1 MILHLTWIFL
11 GSEERNN
18 TNAEAFEK
26 LKHVASLSSPVNA
39 IASPGMSVDSLDT
52 ILKKVHS
59 ARDKHIFRC
68 EFQLDN
74 FFLPENLLNSFCYIS
89 ACFNIISN
97 TFVVRKISS
106 VGRFT

>member
-1 MILHLTWIFL
+1 M
-11 GSEERNN
+11 
-18 TNAEAFEK
+18 NAEAFEK

-68 EFQLDN
+68 EFQ
-74 FFLPENLLNSFCYIS
+74 FYHFLFLRENLLISFQIFS

-97 TFVVRKISS
+97 TFNVSKISS
-106 VGRFT
+106 FGRFTQKN